1 MMCDDEIRRNFAAA
15 RLLCLSQLPAHDGGI
30 GTLGEKIQHRILKY
44 TFAPDDTCHE
54 IPYLGSVAD
63 IKNEEGIF
71 EIQTRSFGSLVPKL
85 EKILPKTRVT
95 VVYPLPHEKV
105 LHIVDPVS
113 GEIGKGRKSPK
124 KCKVYD
130 AFWELYRIRS
140 FLSHPNFRL
149 ILAFFDVD
157 EYRKKT
163 SRTRRG
169 SERVERIPTCFCGMV
184 SLAEK
189 EDYARVFLPATLAD
203 PFTVKAYAKE
213 TGIAPRYAALGIS
226 ILSSLGILSRD
237 GKEGR
242 AYLYR
247 KL

>member
-1 MMCDDEIRRNFAAA
+1 MKEDELNYSAA
-15 RLLCLSQLPAHDGGI
+15 
-30 GTLGEKIQHRILKY
+30 KI
-44 TFAPDDTCHE
+44 
-54 IPYLGSVAD
+54 
-63 IKNEEGIF
+63 
-71 EIQTRSFGSLVPKL
+71 
-85 EKILPKTRVT
+85 KI
-95 VVYPLPHEKV
+95 
-105 LHIVDPVS
+105 
-113 GEIGKGRKSPK
+113 
-124 KCKVYD
+124 
-130 AFWELYRIRS
+130 
-140 FLSHPNFRL
+140 
-149 ILAFFDVD
+149 AFFDVD

-169 SERVERIPTCFCGMV
+169 SERVERIPTRFCGTV